1 LILSVAAEVI
11 SEVGVEG
18 AKTSEIARRAGISL
32 ASLYRYFP
40 NKSAIVKAIAE
51 QHIEKLDKQIK
62 SFVQDF
68 DLEHGFDQLI
78 DTYAHFYREEP
89 GYKEI
94 WSGVEAMPELQ
105 ELDLGQLYDNAQDI
119 SEKAKEVFPRM
130 DQDRLW
136 LICVMLP
143 RICSSTLRLAMN
155 MDEPKAAIML
165 QELKLMLKSYLRE
178 KGARQK

>member
-1 LILSVAAEVI
+1 
-11 SEVGVEG
+11 
-18 AKTSEIARRAGISL
+18 
-32 ASLYRYFP
+32 
-40 NKSAIVKAIAE
+40 
-51 QHIEKLDKQIK
+51 
-62 SFVQDF
+62 
-68 DLEHGFDQLI
+68 
-78 DTYAHFYREEP
+78 
-89 GYKEI
+89 
-94 WSGVEAMPELQ
+94 MPELQ